1 MYKFIGDKEKSVSFK
16 KYKLLILGDDEL
28 VIYNEY
34 WTKGGYINYKERVKI
49 CSKENNS
56 RNLSQFG
63 LFISEDYEEP
73 FFISLTN
80 PSTGELILTTENTD
94 FLYIDILIGFG
105 GYFTTNDVYGF
116 GERYHELKLGDGKFT
131 MWPNDTSAIHE
142 DTGEGGYIQFKFLY
156 KRILKKR
163 ENLLKT
169 STIKKFLQL

>member
-1 MYKFIGDKEKSVSFK
+1 MYKFTGDKEKSVSFK
-16 KYKLLILGDDEL
+16 KDKLLILEDDEL

-49 CSKENNS
+49 CSKENNFRS
-56 RNLSQFG
+56 LSQFG

-80 PSTGELILTTENTD
+80 PSTGELIFTTENTD
-94 FLYIDILIGFG
+94 FLYTDIFIGFG
-105 GYFTTNDVYGF
+105 GYITTNDVYGF

-131 MWPNDTSAIHE
+131 MWSNDTSGIQE

-156 KRILKKR
+156 KTILKKR
-163 ENLLKT
+163 ENLLKN